1 MADLYADYAALAAA
15 ETEGVDY
22 SRTAVAPAGATW
34 AAIAIHGGGIEGGSG
49 EIAREISQAGAHMA
63 YYEFAGLKSSGNSDL
78 HITSTNFD
86 EPQALALVGA
96 VDRCLSFHGYT
107 GTTGVPVTAI
117 GGLDEELVDRITAS
131 LTAAGFTV
139 TDAPSEIAG
148 TDPDNIC
155 NRTTT
160 LAGVQLE
167 LSRAQRDRFFPDG
180 ENTASVRNSGA
191 RTEEFYRY
199 AAAIRAAYTGR
210 GLIAVSAI
218 NSSRY
223 CLLPAPAADVDLT
236 ATVATDVL
244 ATGGGHFVALVAR
257 YTDGSNMYLARV
269 EFSTSQAV
277 VLTLRKR
284 VGGTE
289 TFLVQHT
296 TGLTHTAGGR
306 VAVRLQVAGSTL
318 RAKAWAADT
327 VEPAAWQLETTDT
340 DLTAAGEIGMRTILS
355 SANSNTLPVTV
366 SWGDFTTLGGPQSM
380 AVTRSVN
387 GIAKPHSA
395 GADVRLA
402 EPTIVAL

>member
-1 MADLYADYAALAAA
+1 MADLYANYAALAAA

-49 EIAREISQAGAHMA
+49 EIAREVAQAGTRMA
-63 YYEFAGLKSSGNSDL
+63 YYEFAGLKSSGNVDL

-86 EPQALALVGA
+86 EPQALALVGG
-96 VDRCLSFHGYT
+96 VRRCLSFHGYT

-117 GGLDEELVDRITAS
+117 GGLDTGLVARITAS

-148 TDPDNIC
+148 TNPNNIC
-155 NRTTT
+155 NKTTSA
-160 LAGVQLE
+160 AGVQLE
-167 LSRAQRDRFFPDG
+167 LSRAQRDAFFPG
-180 ENTASVRNSGA
+180 GQNTAAVRNSGA
-191 RTEEFYRY
+191 RTAEFYRY

-210 GLIAVSAI
+210 GLVAVNAI
-218 NSSRY
+218 NASRY
-223 CLLPAPAADVDLT
+223 CLLPAPAANVDLF

-244 ATGGGHFVALVAR
+244 AAGGGHFVALVAR
-257 YTDGSNMYLARV
+257 YTDGNNMYLARL
-269 EFSTSQAV
+269 EFTTAQAV
-277 VLTLRKR
+277 ILTLRKR

-289 TFLVQHT
+289 TLLLQHT

-306 VAVRLQVAGSTL
+306 VAVRLQAVGSAL
-318 RAKAWAADT
+318 KAKAWTAGSA
-327 VEPAAWQLETTDT
+327 EPAGWQVEATDT

-355 SANSNTLPVTV
+355 SANSNSLPVTA
-366 SWGDFTTLGGPQSM
+366 SWGEFTTLGSPQSM

-387 GIAKPHSA
+387 GIVKPHSA
-395 GADVRLA
+395 SADVRLA
-402 EPTIVAL
+402 EPIIVAL

>member
-1 MADLYADYAALAAA
+1 MADLYATYAALAAA

-49 EIAREISQAGAHMA
+49 EIAREVSGGGTRMA
-63 YYEFAGLKSSGNSDL
+63 YYEFAGLKSSGNTDL

-86 EPQALALVGA
+86 EPQAISLVGG
-96 VDRCLSFHGYT
+96 VRRCLSFHGYA

-117 GGLDEELVDRITAS
+117 GGLDTALVARITAS
-131 LTAAGFTV
+131 LSVAGFTV

-148 TDPDNIC
+148 TNPANIC
-155 NRTTT
+155 NKTTSS
-160 LAGVQLE
+160 AGVQLE
-167 LSRAQRDRFFPDG
+167 LSRAQRDAFFPG
-180 ENTASVRNSGA
+180 GQNTAAVRNSGA
-191 RTEEFYRY
+191 RTAEFYRY

-218 NSSRY
+218 NASRY
-223 CLLPAPAADVDLT
+223 CLLPAPAANVDLV

-244 ATGGGHFVALVAR
+244 AVGGGHFLALAAR
-257 YTDGSNMYLARV
+257 YTDGNNMYLARLD
-269 EFSTSQAV
+269 FTTAQAV

-289 TFLVQHT
+289 TSLGQHT
-296 TGLTHTAGGR
+296 TGLTHTVGGR
-306 VAVRLQVAGSTL
+306 VAVRLQVVGSAL
-318 RAKAWAADT
+318 KAKAWAAGT
-327 VEPAAWQLETTDT
+327 AEPVGWQVEVTDT

-355 SANSNTLPVTV
+355 SANSNSLPVTA
-366 SWGDFTTLGGPQSM
+366 SWGDFTTLGSPQAM

-387 GIAKPHSA
+387 GIVKPHLA

-402 EPTIVAL
+402 EPTICAL

>member
-1 MADLYADYAALAAA
+1 MADLYANYAALAAA
-15 ETEGVDY
+15 ETEGVAY

-49 EIAREISQAGAHMA
+49 EIAREVSGAGARMA

-86 EPQALALVGA
+86 EPQAISLVGA
-96 VDRCLSFHGYT
+96 VRRCLSFHGYV
-107 GTTGVPVTAI
+107 GTAGVPVTAI
-117 GGLDEELVDRITAS
+117 GGLDTELVARITAS
-131 LTAAGFTV
+131 LTTAGFTV

-148 TDPDNIC
+148 TNPNNIC
-155 NRTTT
+155 NKTATA
-160 LAGVQLE
+160 AGVQLE

-180 ENTASVRNSGA
+180 QNTRAVRDSGA

-218 NSSRY
+218 NASRY
-223 CLLPAPAADVDLT
+223 CLLPAPAADVDLY

-244 ATGGGHFVALVAR
+244 AAGGGHFLALVAR
-257 YTDGSNMYLARV
+257 YTDGNNMYLARV
-269 EFSTSQAV
+269 EFTTAQAV

-284 VGGTE
+284 VGGSE

-306 VAVRLQVAGSTL
+306 VAVRFQLAGSAL
-318 RAKAWAADT
+318 RAKAWQAGTA
-327 VEPAAWQLETTDT
+327 EPAGWQLETTDT
-340 DLTAAGEIGMRTILS
+340 DLTAAGEIGLRTILS
-355 SANSNTLPVTV
+355 SANTNVLPVTA
-366 SWGDFTTLGGPQSM
+366 SWGEFTTLGGPQSM
-380 AVTRSVN
+380 TVTRSVN
-387 GIAKPHSA
+387 GIVKPHLT